1 MSDNREAYKAVQK
14 AVASII
20 LSPDFRATDWES
32 RSMEDVAMAA
42 IAAWNTRPAENVEA
56 EPVADLPADVRRLVI
71 AARIVAF
78 EDRGPEALH
87 ELDLASEAFADRVP
101 WENEDEG

>member
-1 MSDNREAYKAVQK
+1 MSDCPSCNGLNT
-14 AVASII
+14 SC
-20 LSPDFRATDWES
+20 PDGCGRDPLTGELNGT
-32 RSMEDVAMAA
+32 RY
-42 IAAWNTRPAENVEA
+42 TRPAANVEA